1 MKGEI
6 DKSINTAGLL
16 NTPLSTTDTTTGPDS
31 TRIQKNSAT
40 PSINLI
46 DIYGT
51 PPSNNRI
58 HTLFKSSLN
67 RYQER

>member
-6 DKSINTAGLL
+6 DKSINTAGLF
-16 NTPLSTTDTTTGPDS
+16 NTPLSTIDTTTTPDS
-31 TRIQKNSAT
+31 TRIQKNSTT

-51 PPSNNRI
+51 PASNNRI
-58 HTLFKSSLN
+58 CTLFKSSLN
-67 RYQER
+67 IYQDR